1 MEVRFQESAGMKKR
15 KLNAAQRQ
23 LQADWE
29 KMMKQHTKPL
39 EKGAKAKSQVSSAAP
54 LSKKPIKLLESSRV
68 NKQPSLDTGY
78 TSTAPRAQM
87 MYSGDKVLGV
97 ALMHKSSY
105 APVFDTE
112 SAQEIA
118 KMRR

>member
-1 MEVRFQESAGMKKR
+1 MKKKP

-29 KMMKQHTKPL
+29 KMMARHTKPL
-39 EKGAKAKSQVSSAAP
+39 EKGAKAKSQVSAAAAI
-54 LSKKPIKLLESSRV
+54 SKKPTKLLESSRL

-78 TSTAPRAQM
+78 TSTAPRTQM

-97 ALMHKSSY
+97 ALMHKSNLVPIF
-105 APVFDTE
+105 ATE
-112 SAQEIA
+112 HIEDVS

>member
-1 MEVRFQESAGMKKR
+1 MKKR

-23 LQADWE
+23 LKADWE
-29 KMMKQHTKPL
+29 KMMKQHAKPL
-39 EKGAKAKSQVSSAAP
+39 EKGAKAKAQVSTAAP
-54 LSKKPIKLLESSRV
+54 LSKKPTKLLEAGRI

-78 TSTAPRAQM
+78 NSTAPRTQI

-97 ALMHKSSY
+97 ALMHKSNY
-105 APVFDTE
+105 QPVFDTKTAE
-112 SAQEIA
+112 EIA

>member
-1 MEVRFQESAGMKKR
+1 MKKQKR
-15 KLNAAQRQ
+15 KLNAVQRQ

-29 KMMKQHTKPL
+29 AMVKQHTKPL

-54 LSKKPIKLLESSRV
+54 ISKKPTKLLESSRV
-68 NKQPSLDTGY
+68 NTQPSVDTGY
-78 TSTAPRAQM
+78 TSTAPRAQLL
-87 MYSGDKVLGV
+87 YSGDKVLGV
-97 ALMHKSSY
+97 ALMHKSTY

-112 SAQEIA
+112 SAEEIT